1 MPVCSFSKL
10 ILLSHSNGSLCF
22 LGRTNKTRIFASK
35 SALPALSV
43 NTVSMQKELGE
54 KTKSLCMCVFEY
66 GLRYFELVVFHR

>member
-10 ILLSHSNGSLCF
+10 ILLSHSNGCLCF
-22 LGRTNKTRIFASK
+22 LGHTNKTRIFASK

-66 GLRYFELVVFHR
+66 G